1 MLHDGLKCGMWED
14 KTAFNHPLLI
24 SDFIKDISVKQN
36 YQNKK
41 MIDEICFCIE
51 SHMGKWNTNENYDF
65 VLPLPMTGLQQMV
78 HLCDY
83 LASRKNLEYKFDIE
97 GSVD

>member
-41 MIDEICFCIE
+41 MIDEI
-51 SHMGKWNTNENYDF
+51 
-65 VLPLPMTGLQQMV
+65 
-78 HLCDY
+78 
-83 LASRKNLEYKFDIE
+83 
-97 GSVD
+97 